1 MLSFILQF
9 FRDADEKGDK
19 TKAIELYTQA
29 VEIIISIDDKE
40 KREKLNKF
48 AIQALNRA
56 EELKGIKNDDKKKP
70 EPIASRTVPVQSPNS
85 SVSNSSKI
93 VSHIPPS
100 SQPKLE
106 VVGKQIGYTLD
117 EKKVLEFTS
126 HINKKT
132 FLPFMDI
139 DLKERFSFPIP
150 FTDRDGLLELSPKQ
164 KRDFDCWVRISE
176 LCENPVII
184 SGKYPDFYSIRQT
197 VVSDCSFVASLAV
210 SALYEKKFNKRILTS
225 IIYPRNSKVLTYN
238 LHDYCHIPNIYIF
251 RMNLF
256 ITQVENIVFGC
267 TLMEFLEKL

>member
-1 MLSFILQF
+1 MFLIFIT
-9 FRDADEKGDK
+9 FRDADERGDK
-19 TKAIELYTQA
+19 AKAIELYTQA
-29 VEIIISIDDKE
+29 VEIILSIDDKE

-48 AIQALNRA
+48 AIQALTRA
-56 EELKGIKNDDKKKP
+56 EELKGIKKDDQKNQESAGP
-70 EPIASRTVPVQSPNS
+70 TRTVPVQSPNS
-85 SVSNSSKI
+85 SNPSKI
-93 VSHIPPS
+93 VSHIPPP

-126 HINKKT
+126 HINKMT

-150 FTDRDGLLELSPKQ
+150 FTDRDGFLELSPKQ
-164 KRDFDCWVRISE
+164 KRDFDSWVRISE

-225 IIYPRNSKVLTYN
+225 IIYPRNSKV
-238 LHDYCHIPNIYIF
+238 IF
-251 RMNLF
+251 RKVSVFVIENLF
-256 ITQVENIVFGC
+256 NQ
-267 TLMEFLEKL
+267 